1 MSFSTQKP
9 QTTGMPKATRN
20 PQTDLDMAN
29 AERATTRSATT
40 GDTSI
45 VGAKGKKT
53 LNTLKDSRAAI
64 NSVTKAKGWLVKEEL
79 LINGEVTSPTALLQ
93 ALMWLAAGERNTVE
107 QLVDSIRAVAM
118 CLEDWGREAALE
130 ATNTSI
136 KEVMALWVEEAK
148 KELHRVAEEVTA
160 EVKKSFETTEG
171 RAGGNG

>member
-1 MSFSTQKP
+1 
-9 QTTGMPKATRN
+9 
-20 PQTDLDMAN
+20 
-29 AERATTRSATT
+29 
-40 GDTSI
+40 
-45 VGAKGKKT
+45 
-53 LNTLKDSRAAI
+53 
-64 NSVTKAKGWLVKEEL
+64 
-79 LINGEVTSPTALLQ
+79 
-93 ALMWLAAGERNTVE
+93 
-107 QLVDSIRAVAM
+107 VDGIRAVAM